1 MADNPITRKE
11 KYLAKLTGS
20 YTGNVPA
27 PITRVEKYLY
37 DLCQKGISG
46 LTPEEIENAVN
57 KYLKENPVQPGATE
71 EQAQQI
77 EQNKTDIA
85 SLKTETGSL
94 KEDLKSMIPKNYNE
108 IFTAKKPN
116 NMIVKHNT
124 KNGFIANSTGEIVPS
139 AEYFLSNPIDV
150 VAGEDLYFS
159 HITSVVYYNGNKFLA
174 FVIDITETTQKVP
187 ANATKM
193 IANIYSGYIDI
204 CAIYRGK
211 VALDYDEGF
220 IDYDKT
226 YLKSDTE
233 IKSRYNSVYTKIK
246 PNNMIVRCHM
256 VNGYYVD
263 TTGEKKTSNGW
274 SITDKVHLNG
284 IESLFFNLVGLTCF
298 YDSNGLFISYAEA
311 TNYGV
316 VKIPQNASYLIAS
329 IPNENLDRCAIYNND
344 TWLQYDEGVIEY
356 EKITGKKEYADGYIR
371 FTVPVN
377 QEITDLTDTTN
388 TLVDKSTIV
397 NVDCILSL
405 PTTYKHYGSPTKLI
419 MMCHG
424 AGRGVS
430 GSENWT
436 TIDSYNSLVN
446 RFKACGYAVF
456 DCNGYKNDEQGYNA
470 WGCQRGLE
478 TWRKAYQYVINNYN
492 VEIDFSIYAFSMG
505 GLTAINLA
513 FQNFP
518 NIKCIALGS
527 PVLDLSAVWDNDN
540 IRAAYGGAK
549 TYSDD
554 VAGSNNPFH
563 NLIDINNKK
572 YCLKKIPPLKIWYGS
587 TETTWGTNKQY
598 AIDFVQAIKNGGGYA
613 EYREVAGGTHGL
625 SYGENPNMV
634 TEFCLWFD
642 RYSTRY

>member
-1 MADNPITRKE
+1 MPIQKITETETSSSPSPDTHFLVTQPEANEAGKLVESLRRIGADDIADMLKE
-11 KYLAKLTGS
+11 KFGLGDTAK
-20 YTGNVPA
+20 
-27 PITRVEKYLY
+27 
-37 DLCQKGISG
+37 
-46 LTPEEIENAVN
+46 EIA
-57 KYLKENPVQPGATE
+57 
-71 EQAQQI
+71 
-77 EQNKTDIA
+77 
-85 SLKTETGSL
+85 SL

-298 YDSNGLFISYAEA
+298 YDSNGLFISYVEA

-388 TLVDKSTIV
+388 TLVDKSTMV

-424 AGRGVS
+424 AGRG
-430 GSENWT
+430 G
-436 TIDSYNSLVN
+436 
-446 RFKACGYAVF
+446 K
-456 DCNGYKNDEQGYNA
+456 
-470 WGCQRGLE
+470 
-478 TWRKAYQYVINNYN
+478 
-492 VEIDFSIYAFSMG
+492 
-505 GLTAINLA
+505 
-513 FQNFP
+513 
-518 NIKCIALGS
+518 
-527 PVLDLSAVWDNDN
+527 
-540 IRAAYGGAK
+540 
-549 TYSDD
+549 
-554 VAGSNNPFH
+554 
-563 NLIDINNKK
+563 
-572 YCLKKIPPLKIWYGS
+572 
-587 TETTWGTNKQY
+587 
-598 AIDFVQAIKNGGGYA
+598 
-613 EYREVAGGTHGL
+613 
-625 SYGENPNMV
+625 
-634 TEFCLWFD
+634 WF
-642 RYSTRY
+642 